1 MCIFQHLVC
10 GSVTMMLMMAGV
22 HILVLLKR
30 KMGNQLEQSGVVL
43 VTWNL
48 KSYTFP
54 LGGQSELRQETPRR
68 NECQWHGPV
77 GSSQLGDLLG
87 MAAG

>member
-1 MCIFQHLVC
+1 MCIFQLC
-10 GSVTMMLMMAGV
+10 DNDAYDVTMMAGI

-43 VTWNL
+43 ATWNPQ
-48 KSYTFP
+48 SYTSP
-54 LGGQSELRQETPRR
+54 LGGQSELRHETPRR
-68 NECQWHGPV
+68 KECQWYGLV